1 LGAKRKLWNWNLFL
15 EDAKERI
22 PEHIKTLEEIYKFS
36 EETIKGKGGLK
47 RGTGKKYG
55 SFKIYSNN
63 LFDGK
68 DIISVNSDEH
78 LTINFA
84 YSYQQELSDENSKKI
99 AEIVDKFAEQLYN
112 AGLPR
117 EISHENYKE
126 AGKQYPTIRT
136 AQWANKINELK
147 EILKELI
154 SSMENSTAANIQQ

>member
-1 LGAKRKLWNWNLFL
+1 MPSTRGPSLN
-15 EDAKERI
+15 
-22 PEHIKTLEEIYKFS
+22 
-36 EETIKGKGGLK
+36 ETIKGKSGLK

-68 DIISVNSDEH
+68 DIISVNSEEH

-84 YSYQQELSDENSKKI
+84 YSYQQELSDETSKKI

-117 EISHENYKE
+117 EKISHENYK
-126 AGKQYPTIRT
+126 KQ
-136 AQWANKINELK
+136 
-147 EILKELI
+147 
-154 SSMENSTAANIQQ
+154 ENNIQQ